1 MRNCL
6 LLAGP
11 ATQPERLLVCLA
23 RHPEVTTVSD
33 KHLSQRLY
41 GAARASVRECRS
53 AATDDRR
60 VDLVSHGRAEGGAEL
75 MRLFGQV
82 RAAAG
87 APVVIL
93 HDPDGPMFP
102 FLEPPPV
109 SLLVLVRSAESAAAV
124 IGACGIER
132 VVSAAREALTAFRTR
147 VGGFGVP
154 ADRLLTVEED
164 RLDADPATGMAEV
177 CRMLGVASDPA
188 TVAAMLSPL
197 PDGVR
202 LMGGE

>member
-23 RHPEVTTVSD
+23 RHSEVTAVSD
-33 KHLSQRLY
+33 EHLSQRLY
-41 GAARASVRECRS
+41 GAARTSVRQCRS
-53 AATDDRR
+53 ATVDDRP
-60 VDLVSHGRAEGGAEL
+60 VDLISHGRAEGGAEL
-75 MRLFGQV
+75 MRLFEQA
-82 RAAAG
+82 RSAAG

-132 VVSAAREALTAFRTR
+132 VVSAARDALAAFKTR

-154 ADRLLTVEED
+154 ADRLLTIEED

-197 PDGVR
+197 PDVVR
-202 LMGGE
+202 QMRGE

>member
-23 RHPEVTTVSD
+23 RHPEVAAVSD

-41 GAARASVRECRS
+41 GAARTSVRQCRS
-53 AATDDRR
+53 SAADDRPA
-60 VDLVSHGRAEGGAEL
+60 DLISHGRAEGGAEL
-75 MRLFGQV
+75 MRLYEQV
-82 RAAAG
+82 RTAAR
-87 APVVIL
+87 APVVVL

-132 VVSAAREALTAFRTR
+132 VVSAARDALAAFKTR

-154 ADRLLTVEED
+154 ADRLLTIEED
-164 RLDADPATGMAEV
+164 RLDADPEAGMAEV

-197 PDGVR
+197 PDDVR

>member
-23 RHPEVTTVSD
+23 RHPEIAAVSD

-41 GAARASVRECRS
+41 GAARTSVRQCRS
-53 AATDDRR
+53 AAADDRPT
-60 VDLVSHGRAEGGAEL
+60 DLISHGRAEGGAEL
-75 MRLFGQV
+75 MRLFEQV
-82 RAAAG
+82 RSAAG
-87 APVVIL
+87 APVVVL

-132 VVSAAREALTAFRTR
+132 VVSAAREALAAFKAR

-154 ADRLLTVEED
+154 AERLLTIEED
-164 RLDADPATGMAEV
+164 RLDADPQAGMAEV

-188 TVAAMLSPL
+188 TVAGMLWPL
-197 PDGVR
+197 PDDVR